1 MEALNSNPAAFEKNK
16 KLLDL
21 KIKENFQLK
30 QVVDEQKKE
39 LEKIKKKQ
47 SSLLDQF
54 NAKTFELETT
64 QNDL

>member
-39 LEKIKKKQ
+39 LEKIKKK
-47 SSLLDQF
+47 
-54 NAKTFELETT
+54 
-64 QNDL
+64 